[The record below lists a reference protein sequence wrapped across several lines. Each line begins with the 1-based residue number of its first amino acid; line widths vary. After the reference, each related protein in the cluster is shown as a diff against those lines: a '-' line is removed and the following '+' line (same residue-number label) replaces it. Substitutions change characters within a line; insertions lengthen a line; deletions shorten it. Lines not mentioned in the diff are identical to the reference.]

1 MNIVNM
7 AKEMND
13 VHCLIDAIIQMAA
26 TDGEEGRED
35 YSLDVIRMQN
45 DLVNVGAD
53 VVRTVR
59 MFELPQE
66 IAEYIRNAVGPYI
79 TVILAL
85 EDEEQN
91 P

>member
-1 MNIVNM
+1 MRFAVIVS
-7 AKEMND
+7 
-13 VHCLIDAIIQMAA
+13 DA
-26 TDGEEGRED
+26 TH
-35 YSLDVIRMQN
+35 
-45 DLVNVGAD
+45 LVNAGAD

-66 IAEYIRNAVGPYI
+66 IAEYIRSAGGPYI

-85 EDEEQN
+85 EDEEQK